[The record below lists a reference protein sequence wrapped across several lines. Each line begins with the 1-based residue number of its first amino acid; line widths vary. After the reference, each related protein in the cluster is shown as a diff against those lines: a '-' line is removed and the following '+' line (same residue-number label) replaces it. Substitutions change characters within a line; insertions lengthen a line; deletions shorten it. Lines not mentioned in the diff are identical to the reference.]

1 MWIMCAVWLY
11 VLSVNNEIINKMV
24 WGVRGTRFVIR
35 VSIGE
40 AESGLNLVK
49 LYLIE
54 RARWERPFK
63 YYRARQR
70 SSDNR

>member
-1 MWIMCAVWLY
+1 
-11 VLSVNNEIINKMV
+11 MV

-54 RARWERPFK
+54 RARRERPLK

-70 SSDNR
+70 SSVNR